1 MKRWSKPRSQTEN
14 KTCLPKKERKH
25 GGWKDNPKKTWQ
37 WLTEETWQRLTG
49 KENQRE
55 MTKKTCQDVTK
66 KVCKRR
72 RRVLGDSPQ
81 EGESQEEQ
89 VKFNQRIQ
97 EGVLELN
104 LWLNLQREDGIKWR
118 EEVEARKLATQ
129 EKKNEEVTK
138 ESLRKTTK
146 CSRGK
151 AIKKKTW
158 CARNWWKKKK
168 HPT

>member
-1 MKRWSKPRSQTEN
+1 M
-14 KTCLPKKERKH
+14 
-25 GGWKDNPKKTWQ
+25 
-37 WLTEETWQRLTG
+37 
-49 KENQRE
+49 
-55 MTKKTCQDVTK
+55 
-66 KVCKRR
+66 
-72 RRVLGDSPQ
+72 
-81 EGESQEEQ
+81 
-89 VKFNQRIQ
+89 
-97 EGVLELN
+97 
-104 LWLNLQREDGIKWR
+104 
-118 EEVEARKLATQ
+118 EARKLATQ